1 MGFVLLPPSPQSKV
15 LTGRSLGD
23 LSIPLIWNDHSA
35 CFHGQFQLLVFRGAS
50 CPDCVNHLL
59 QQWSGEHLWCAGQV
73 PGTGG
78 PGAHRLDRTE
88 GGLWG
93 CRQWTWGE
101 NCDDC
106 GDTEGQSLQNMAM
119 TSQGRAFWVA
129 DECRDQSF
137 CLVRGRLA
145 AWGLERWDVAG
156 CVLGVSWGGG
166 GRCVI
171 GTLLLGASLQKQQCP
186 VSVWGQASI
195 SQGVSSVVYGTVS
208 FQRQLQFGPQK
219 IRSEFCV
226 MIKILTRAASCI
238 RQSLDLR
245 TIECIDLVSQ
255 GLKREPQKPFWPPL
269 HSMVI
274 SFSTSGEVAL
284 RVMVTPKVR

>member
-1 MGFVLLPPSPQSKV
+1 MHTCHHSYTLNYSPKNGLCVTTSFPQSKV

-23 LSIPLIWNDHSA
+23 LSMPLIWNDHSA

-50 CPDCVNHLL
+50 CPECVNHLL
-59 QQWSGEHLWCAGQV
+59 QQWSGEHLWCTGKV

-78 PGAHRLDRTE
+78 PGAHRLDRAE

-119 TSQGRAFWVA
+119 TSQGRAFWVM

-137 CLVRGRLA
+137 CLVRGRLE

-156 CVLGVSWGGG
+156 CVLGVSCWGVGDA
-166 GRCVI
+166 V
-171 GTLLLGASLQKQQCP
+171 SLVPSC
-186 VSVWGQASI
+186 WGQPPKAA
-195 SQGVSSVVYGTVS
+195 VSSKCLGTS
-208 FQRQLQFGPQK
+208 KHQPGGF
-219 IRSEFCV
+219 IS
-226 MIKILTRAASCI
+226 
-238 RQSLDLR
+238 SLWN
-245 TIECIDLVSQ
+245 S
-255 GLKREPQKPFWPPL
+255 
-269 HSMVI
+269 
-274 SFSTSGEVAL
+274 
-284 RVMVTPKVR
+284 